1 MARSCRFTVGSR
13 SGAAEWSFDGS
24 SLVVAAEG
32 GSPLAYPVREIIGI
46 AGDGHTLRLTIP
58 GAAAGRDELTLSRLG
73 AEGPTLL
80 DSLRRHWFVARA
92 EALRLGGSGAGK
104 PFSGRVAGPDG
115 SAPEAFQAIL
125 FEDVLLVAR
134 EGRDVEPLFLA
145 LAEAVDF
152 DEPTYT
158 VRVREWPGRELL
170 FSKLAGQTE
179 EFLTRLR
186 ANRSLLAEESAA
198 ALAASVPTLPA
209 GSWGVLAGTWLP
221 GRLMSLESMSALCP
235 GFEETFRGGW
245 LARLPRRGEGEH
257 LLDWASPGS
266 SWLGYSRELAAGGEG
281 SAEAGEEP
289 ADIGAPSAVAAPPA
303 APASPKAAAPPASPE
318 EGGRLLWMLS
328 GKGGVWFLEALS
340 SGDRAT
346 YCFAGGEE
354 VPALVSRLLC
364 APQFSREALY
374 GPLDTLT
381 GERAEL
387 AIAAQFLG
395 FLVRLRGCFRG
406 RVIHR
411 SVQGWQAE
419 MDALGATSPSTGGI
433 PAQAAP

>member
-1 MARSCRFTVGSR
+1 M
-13 SGAAEWSFDGS
+13 
-24 SLVVAAEG
+24 
-32 GSPLAYPVREIIGI
+32 
-46 AGDGHTLRLTIP
+46 
-58 GAAAGRDELTLSRLG
+58 
-73 AEGPTLL
+73 
-80 DSLRRHWFVARA
+80 
-92 EALRLGGSGAGK
+92 
-104 PFSGRVAGPDG
+104 
-115 SAPEAFQAIL
+115 
-125 FEDVLLVAR
+125 
-134 EGRDVEPLFLA
+134 
-145 LAEAVDF
+145 
-152 DEPTYT
+152 
-158 VRVREWPGRELL
+158 
-170 FSKLAGQTE
+170 
-179 EFLTRLR
+179 
-186 ANRSLLAEESAA
+186 
-198 ALAASVPTLPA
+198 LAASVPTLPA
-209 GSWGVLAGTWLP
+209 GPRGVLAGTWLP

-235 GFEETFRGGW
+235 GFEETFRSGW

-266 SWLGYSRELAAGGEG
+266 SWLGCSRETAVGGEG
-281 SAEAGEEP
+281 PAEAGEEP
-289 ADIGAPSAVAAPPA
+289 ADTGAPSAVATPPT
-303 APASPKAAAPPASPE
+303 APASPKAVARANARAPRSAE

-354 VPALVSRLLC
+354 MPALVSRLLC

-411 SVQGWQAE
+411 SIEGWQAE
-419 MDALGATSPSTGGI
+419 MDALGGTSPSREGFHTGRALASWAPTRRCTPEFQLAQSSRGYTWRSTVRTRGQRCFGGLLCFWLSPSWLRYSALGI
-433 PAQAAP
+433 S

>member
-1 MARSCRFTVGSR
+1 MARSCRFTLGSR
-13 SGAAEWSFDGS
+13 SGAAEWSFDES
-24 SLVVAAEG
+24 SLVVAPEG

-46 AGDGHTLRLTIP
+46 AGDGYTLRLTIP
-58 GAAAGRDELTLSRLG
+58 GAAAGGGELTLSHLG

-80 DSLRRHWFVARA
+80 DSLRRHWLVARA
-92 EALRLGGSGAGK
+92 EALRLGGSGEGR

-152 DEPTYT
+152 DEATYA
-158 VRVREWPGRELL
+158 VRVREWPGRELV
-170 FSKLAGQTE
+170 FSKLAGKTE

-209 GSWGVLAGTWLP
+209 GPRGVLAGTWLP

-235 GFEETFRGGW
+235 GFEVTFRSGW
-245 LARLPRRGEGEH
+245 LARLSRRGEGEH

-266 SWLGYSRELAAGGEG
+266 SWLGCSRETAAGGEG
-281 SAEAGEEP
+281 PAATDKEPVDTGAAADAPAPPEA
-289 ADIGAPSAVAAPPA
+289 AAPPA
-303 APASPKAAAPPASPE
+303 AAEA
-318 EGGRLLWMLS
+318 GGRLLWVLS

-354 VPALVSRLLC
+354 MPALVSRLLC

-381 GERAEL
+381 GECAEL

-411 SVQGWQAE
+411 SIEGWQAE
-419 MDALGATSPSTGGI
+419 MDALGDSAVALAAT
-433 PAQAAP
+433 PAN

>member
-1 MARSCRFTVGSR
+1 MARSCRFTLGSR
-13 SGAAEWSFDGS
+13 SGAAQWSFDES
-24 SLVVAAEG
+24 SLVVAPEG

-46 AGDGHTLRLTIP
+46 AGDGYMLRLTIP
-58 GAAAGRDELTLSRLG
+58 GAAAGGDELTLSRLG

-80 DSLRRHWFVARA
+80 DSLRRHWLVARP
-92 EALRLGGSGAGK
+92 EALRLSGSGEGR

-115 SAPEAFQAIL
+115 SAPEAFQGML

-152 DEPTYT
+152 DEATYA
-158 VRVREWPGRELL
+158 VWVREWPGRELV
-170 FSKLAGQTE
+170 FSKLAGKTE
-179 EFLTRLR
+179 EFLARLR

-198 ALAASVPTLPA
+198 VLAASVPTLPA
-209 GSWGVLAGTWLP
+209 GPRGVLAGTWLP

-235 GFEETFRGGW
+235 GFEETFRSGW

-257 LLDWASPGS
+257 LLNWASPGS
-266 SWLGYSRELAAGGEG
+266 SWLGCSRETAAGGEG
-281 SAEAGEEP
+281 PAATDEEP
-289 ADIGAPSAVAAPPA
+289 VDTGAPADAPAPPA
-303 APASPKAAAPPASPE
+303 APASPKAAVPPAAAE

-354 VPALVSRLLC
+354 MPALVSRLLC

-387 AIAAQFLG
+387 AIAAQFLD

-411 SVQGWQAE
+411 RVEGWQAE
-419 MDALGATSPSTGGI
+419 MDALGGTSPGTGGI
-433 PAQAAP
+433 PTQPAS